1 MRGRCVRKLE
11 FRAGVEEGDDRW
23 PRDDDQCHGGASMP
37 PPRPLSR
44 RERGE
49 ERRGNPQAEPAPLP
63 PGEGPRGEADTP
75 PPWQW
80 SSRSR
85 GRLST
90 ILLASS
96 TSISG
101 HLRSA
106 SSISLIGKLWEFF
119 YPPSPALPPSGT
131 SGPAPS
137 PPPAPLEPAVPEEPP
152 KAELPPLPVLPP
164 FPTELPPAPP
174 LAPPV
179 PPQIGRASCR

>member
-106 SSISLIGKLWEFF
+106 SSMSLIGKLWEFF

-137 PPPAPLEPAVPEEPP
+137 PSLVDGVKLTRGWSNTSSA
-152 KAELPPLPVLPP
+152 
-164 FPTELPPAPP
+164 
-174 LAPPV
+174 
-179 PPQIGRASCR
+179 CR